1 MGGELP
7 REYGRTLDPFVA
19 LGQAAAVT
27 ERLALGTGI
36 TLVAQH
42 DPIGLAK
49 QAATLDHLSGGRFT
63 LGVGYGWNVEEAAD
77 HGVAWSTRR
86 ELGRDRMALMRALW
100 ADEPTGY
107 EGAFGS
113 VQPSEAHPKPVQRPR
128 GPVNGPRTLI
138 GGGAGPKLFAHIAE
152 YADGWLPIGGRGAHR
167 VPAGAAG
174 GLGGGRARSGAPPGG
189 AVRGPPRPRE
199 ARPLRGAG
207 RRGGRAPASPGGRT
221 RGPAGA
227 GRLRR
232 VPVGAL
238 PGRARPV
245 RTGAGSPPYAPERGA
260 VRRTRRSAGQPHAW
274 RVRRGGPPCAGRGA
288 APYAPATSA
297 PRPPSAPVTSP
308 ARTAY
313 GGRPCNRGRRQGI
326 LNHRDRIRGPGR
338 RAAPRARTGGP
349 PGWGVE

>member
-1 MGGELP
+1 MRISTTIFLTDETVTPVRLARELEQRGFGGLYLPEHTHIPVSRRTPAPMGGELP

-152 YADGWLPIGGRGAHR
+152 YADGWLPIGGRGLTESLPELRAVWEDAGRDPAHLQV
-167 VPAGAAG
+167 VPY
-174 GLGGGRARSGAPPGG
+174 
-189 AVRGPPRPRE
+189 AVRPT
-199 ARPLRGAG
+199 
-207 RRGGRAPASPGGRT
+207 PGKL
-221 RGPAGA
+221 AH
-227 GRLRR
+227 
-232 VPVGAL
+232 
-238 PGRARPV
+238 
-245 RTGAGSPPYAPERGA
+245 YAE
-260 VRRTRRSAGQPHAW
+260 
-274 RVRRGGPPCAGRGA
+274 
-288 APYAPATSA
+288 
-297 PRPPSAPVTSP
+297 
-308 ARTAY
+308 
-313 GGRPCNRGRRQGI
+313 
-326 LNHRDRIRGPGR
+326 L
-338 RAAPRARTGGP
+338 
-349 PGWGVE
+349 GVEEVVLQLPPADEPEVLRALDAYAAYL